1 MRGKRQGGFTLLEV
15 MIAVGILGIALAWM
29 GEATLRAVAAA
40 NHAKLLTTATLLARE
55 QMVQLEDD
63 LQEKGMQDDSFA
75 SEQSGDFK
83 DDGFS
88 RFKWHRLVDKI
99 TLPDQSAVQTA
110 LGKAST
116 GGFGSDSDSQNGAS
130 PLSMLGMLGGGAGNQ
145 TSGAANS
152 IGMISGQFGIVK
164 EVLEQGIRRVTVTVT
179 WTERGVPQQVEVVEY
194 ITDPRRVDQAI
205 SIPQQVGAQSQA
217 QQAASSSSTTTGTGT
232 AVTK

>member
-1 MRGKRQGGFTLLEV
+1 MRGKQQGGFTLLEV
-15 MIAVGILGIALAWM
+15 MIAIGILGIALAWL
-29 GEATLRAVAAA
+29 GEATTRAVAAE

-75 SEQSGDFK
+75 SEQTGDFK
-83 DDGFS
+83 DDGFQ

-110 LGKAST
+110 LGQAGNT
-116 GGFGSDSDSQNGAS
+116 DPFGGFSDSDSQKGAS

-179 WTERGVPQQVEVVEY
+179 WTERGIPQQVEVVEY

-217 QQAASSSSTTTGTGT
+217 QQASSSSSSSGSS
-232 AVTK
+232 VKK